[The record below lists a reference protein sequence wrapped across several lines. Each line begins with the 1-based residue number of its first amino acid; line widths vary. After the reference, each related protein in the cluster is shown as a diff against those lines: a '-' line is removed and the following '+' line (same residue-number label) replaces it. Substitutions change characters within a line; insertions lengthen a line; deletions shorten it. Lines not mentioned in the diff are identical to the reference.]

1 ALIWIGVATLI
12 AVSTAWPQGP
22 PADAPSRVPP
32 GPPPATTDADV
43 AGLLRDEPTGLSLLR
58 PYRRGRI
65 PVIFIHGLW
74 SRALHDWVEHGPG
87 RSEYTPPG
95 PPFVRGGKKTGEP
108 SPFFPPYEG

>member
-1 ALIWIGVATLI
+1 MAVVHVAGPRGRSLRPSPGTDSAASGLCDGTGSQGERGPEEADGMRTALISIGVATLI

-43 AGLLRDEPTGLSLLR
+43 AGLLRYEPTGLSLLR

-65 PVIFIHGLW
+65 PV
-74 SRALHDWVEHGPG
+74 
-87 RSEYTPPG
+87 
-95 PPFVRGGKKTGEP
+95 
-108 SPFFPPYEG
+108 